1 MQTWERFSTAARQYL
16 STAAGKR
23 KAFVAAAVAGILLM
37 SAGGAMAMRAVSHQ
51 FADATIDKLGG
62 DDPQAVLDAIADRVV
77 KQLLGDSGP
86 IAAAG
91 KNLTDSIDTKSLVDS
106 VSSQV
111 VQAGMGKLNGISTD
125 SIVKKVTD
133 ALIQKAMAKIDALDL
148 QALAQA
154 TLDGAAKDLLASV
167 DLEKI
172 IKEELAKIDVEA
184 LVTKIVK
191 EQLGSSGGTGGLLGL
206 LFR

>member
-1 MQTWERFSTAARQYL
+1 MQQTWERFTTAARQYV

-23 KAFVAAAVAGILLM
+23 KAFVAAAVAGILFV

-51 FADATIDKLGG
+51 FADATISKLGG
-62 DDPQAVLDAIADRVV
+62 NDPQAVLDAIAERVV
-77 KQLLGDSGP
+77 KQLFGDNGP

-91 KNLTDSIDTKSLVDS
+91 KSLTDSIDTESLIDS
-106 VSSQV
+106 VSSEV

-125 SIVKKVTD
+125 SIVNKVTD
-133 ALIQKAMAKIDALDL
+133 ALIQKATAKIDSLDL
-148 QALAQA
+148 QALASS
-154 TLDGAAKDLLASV
+154 TLDGAVKELLAGV

-184 LVTKIVK
+184 LVTKVVK
-191 EQLGSSGGTGGLLGL
+191 EQFGSSGGRLLGM

>member
-1 MQTWERFSTAARQYL
+1 MQTWERFTTAAKQYL
-16 STAAGKR
+16 NTAAGKR
-23 KAFVAAAVAGILLM
+23 RAFVAAAVAGIVFL

-62 DDPQAVLDAIADRVV
+62 DNPQAVLDAIAERVV
-77 KQLLGDSGP
+77 KQLLGDNGP

-91 KNLTDSIDTKSLVDS
+91 KNLTDSIDTQSLIDS
-106 VSSQV
+106 VSSEV

-125 SIVKKVTD
+125 SIVKQVTD
-133 ALIQKAMAKIDALDL
+133 ALIQKAMAKIEGLDL
-148 QALAQA
+148 QALASS
-154 TLDGAAKDLLASV
+154 TLDGAVKELLAGV

-184 LVTKIVK
+184 LVTKVVK
-191 EQLGSSGGTGGLLGL
+191 EQFGSSGSGGLLGM